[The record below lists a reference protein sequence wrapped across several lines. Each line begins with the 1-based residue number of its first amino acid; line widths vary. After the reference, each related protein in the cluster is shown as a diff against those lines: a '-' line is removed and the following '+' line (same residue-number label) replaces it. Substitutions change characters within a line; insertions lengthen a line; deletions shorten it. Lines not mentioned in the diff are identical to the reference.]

1 MSQTFW
7 TKPFLDLA
15 QTVWSTPEERWID
28 DSPRQADIAMLEK
41 EAADSKFD
49 TAGYEIED
57 PLDLRFCTRGSTV
70 NVRGGNPNT
79 SVGGVL
85 TSVLDGTRVENLRSE
100 MLALWR
106 SGSADLKVRELPGRT
121 RLVFLG
127 TDEQWSQIP
136 WRLWS
141 RILQAIGHPIG
152 YLLFYAH
159 PKKREYPDRVGKVGN
174 TIEAEHINAGYSFIC
189 QQHTV
194 VIYRFEE
201 ATRVLVHELLHTACF
216 DSELPV
222 EHLEASTE
230 AWAEVFLCALLS
242 KGKAPTFMKLWR
254 KQCAWITAQTTHLK
268 TEWSIQGPA
277 DYCWRYLIG
286 RHEVLKAKGYML
298 EGPAFPA
305 VPGLRFTTPEWDL
318 YCN

>member
-15 QTVWSTPEERWID
+15 DSVWAKPEERWID
-28 DSPRQADIAMLEK
+28 DSPTKADIAMLEK

-49 TAGYEIED
+49 
-57 PLDLRFCTRGSTV
+57 
-70 NVRGGNPNT
+70 NQ
-79 SVGGVL
+79 
-85 TSVLDGTRVENLRSE
+85 VENLRSE
-100 MLALWR
+100 MLAKWR
-106 SGSADLKVRELPGRT
+106 SGSADLKVRELPGIT

-127 TDEQWSQIP
+127 TEDQWSQIP
-136 WRLWS
+136 WTLWS

-159 PKKREYPDRVGKVGN
+159 PKKREYPDRVGNTDKDTK

-216 DSELPV
+216 DSDLSV

-254 KQCAWITAQTTHLK
+254 LQCAWITAQTLHLK
-268 TEWSIQGPA
+268 TKWSIQGPA

-286 RHEVLKAKGYML
+286 RHEVLKTKGFML
-298 EGPAFPA
+298 EGSAFIGI
-305 VPGLRFTTPEWDL
+305 PGLRFTTPEWDL
-318 YCN
+318 

>member
-15 QTVWSTPEERWID
+15 DSVWAKPEERWID

-41 EAADSKFD
+41 EASDSKFD
-49 TAGYEIED
+49 
-57 PLDLRFCTRGSTV
+57 
-70 NVRGGNPNT
+70 
-79 SVGGVL
+79 
-85 TSVLDGTRVENLRSE
+85 TRVENLRSE
-100 MLALWR
+100 MLATWR

-136 WRLWS
+136 WTLWS

-159 PKKREYPDRVGKVGN
+159 PKKREYPDKDTK

-216 DSELPV
+216 DSDLPV

-254 KQCAWITAQTTHLK
+254 KQCAWIEAQTRHLK
-268 TEWSIQGPA
+268 AEWSIQGPA

-286 RHEVLKAKGYML
+286 RHEVLKAKGFML
-298 EGPAFPA
+298 EGPAFTD

-318 YCN
+318 YIN

>member
-1 MSQTFW
+1 MAQTFW

-15 QTVWSTPEERWID
+15 QTVWAKPKERWID
-28 DSPRQADIAMLEK
+28 DSPTQADIAMLEK

-49 TAGYEIED
+49 T
-57 PLDLRFCTRGSTV
+57 
-70 NVRGGNPNT
+70 
-79 SVGGVL
+79 
-85 TSVLDGTRVENLRSE
+85 RVENLRSE
-100 MLALWR
+100 ILAEWR
-106 SGSADLKVRELPGRT
+106 SGSVDMKVRELPGRT

-136 WRLWS
+136 WTLWS

-152 YLLFYAH
+152 YILFYAH
-159 PKKREYPDRVGKVGN
+159 PKKREYPDKVGN
-174 TIEAEHINAGYSFIC
+174 ADRVGNADKPKTIEAEHINAGYSFIC

-216 DSELPV
+216 DNELPV

-230 AWAEVFLCALLS
+230 AWAEVFLCAILS

-254 KQCAWITAQTTHLK
+254 KQCAWIEAQTIYLR
-268 TEWSIQGPA
+268 TEWNIKGPA

-286 RHEVLKAKGYML
+286 RHEVLKAKGFMV
-298 EGPAFPA
+298 EGAPFIGA
-305 VPGLRFTTPEWDL
+305 PGLRFTTPEWDL
-318 YCN
+318 YSN